1 MTNQLKKIALLPL
14 ISLSLNWVACSDS
27 DKDDKRPKLV
37 DSNVALQSRN
47 ISASLSVTDLKGNP
61 IPGAEVLIGIGVDQ
75 PFANNFVTTD
85 ASGQFQAPADWAT
98 AQPITIQAKGF
109 IRTTYFAQLARGQAF
124 KLKAQPVSV
133 PFELKGIA
141 TGFSA
146 KDLDKNMDFA
156 LMIPGI
162 RKEELLAF
170 NIDMFV
176 SPKTDE
182 VTVYGQKMAL
192 PSNTSIPKQKEN
204 YGIFP
209 VTIDKPTYR
218 MYFEEAGA
226 KRVSAILGSF
236 PFNKTVSEMQKGASF
251 IDMINNFTVKGGS
264 IRDVVIAAPTQ
275 TLDIPVTDMAF
286 NQSRA
291 FKSPVFNQD
300 EVLIAVALNPNQ
312 GEFYPTDF
320 KNVPANTVQNLATT
334 AGNNDQQLLVA
345 LKKKSEDMQV
355 GGAKISAAFIPFEVN
370 VQPNLL
376 PMIENPQVS
385 SLYDI
390 KVQLPVLPQG
400 LTESGASL
408 TLSTVVKSG
417 TGKDYKEVVTRHWE
431 VYSDQWVS
439 QVSLPRWP
447 NDVEPV
453 GIKRWEVLLM
463 SADASRANIPVDLTS
478 RVFETV
484 THATHSA
491 TDF

>member
-1 MTNQLKKIALLPL
+1 MFSKLKILAALPL
-14 ISLSLNWVACSDS
+14 LSMVLNLAACSDKE
-27 DKDDKRPKLV
+27 KDDKKPKLV
-37 DSNVALQSRN
+37 GAETALKARN
-47 ISASLSVTDLKGNP
+47 LNSSMAVTDLKGNP
-61 IPGAEVLIGIGVDQ
+61 ISGAEVLIGSGVDQ

-85 ASGQFQAPADWAT
+85 SAGHFQAPVDWAT

-109 IRTTYFAQLARGQAF
+109 IRTTYFGQVARGQTF

-133 PFELKGIA
+133 PYEQKGIG
-141 TGFSA
+141 TGFTT

-182 VTVYGQKMAL
+182 VMVYGQKMAL

-218 MYFEEAGA
+218 MYFEEPGV
-226 KRVSAILGSF
+226 KRVSAILGTF

-251 IDMINNFTVKGGS
+251 IDLINNFSIKGGS
-264 IRDVVIAAPTQ
+264 IRDVAITGPSQ
-275 TLDIPVTDMAF
+275 SLDIPVTDMVF
-286 NQSRA
+286 NQMRP
-291 FKSPVFNQD
+291 FKSPVFNPD

-320 KNVPANTVQNLATT
+320 KNVPTNTVQNLATT
-334 AGNNDQQLLVA
+334 SGNNDQQLLVA
-345 LKKKSEDMQV
+345 LKKKAEDMQV

-370 VQPNLL
+370 VQPTLL
-376 PMIENPQVS
+376 PMIENPQVLN
-385 SLYDI
+385 LYDL
-390 KVQLPVLPQG
+390 KVQLPALPQG
-400 LTESGASL
+400 LVEAGSSL

-431 VYSDQWVS
+431 VYADQWMS

-447 NDVEPV
+447 NDSEPT
-453 GIKRWEVLLM
+453 GLKRWEVLLM
-463 SADASRANIPVDLTS
+463 STDTSRSNIPVDLTS